1 MSNPPTRFRPSPV
14 SGPRDARVDAESEA
28 ARAAGWSAGWAAGSR
43 AAAEAATNQR
53 HAIDEV
59 ERAREAE
66 RAARAQ
72 AALVVLRRAVEA
84 VSQQVI
90 PVLAKV
96 ADLLD
101 DGAVTLAEV
110 VLGREL
116 SDADDGAR
124 LALARAL
131 SLPPEVGVHTVRLHP
146 LDLQVLIDAGVMDEL
161 PAGVELVADRTLVP
175 GDAMAEF
182 PDGYLDARVS
192 TAIARARR
200 ALEELR

>member
-1 MSNPPTRFRPSPV
+1 MSNPPTRFLLAPV
-14 SGPRDARVDAESEA
+14 AGVRDARADAGSEA
-28 ARAAGWSAGWAAGSR
+28 ARAAGWAAGWAAGSR
-43 AAAEAATNQR
+43 AAAEAATTPR
-53 HAIDEV
+53 RAIDEA

-72 AALVVLRRAVEA
+72 AALVVLRRAAEA
-84 VSQQVI
+84 VTNQVI
-90 PVLAKV
+90 PVLAGA

-101 DGAVTLAEV
+101 DGAVTLAQA

-124 LALARAL
+124 LALTRAL
-131 SLPPEVGVHTVRLHP
+131 SVPPEVGVHTVRLHP
-146 LDLQVLIDAGVMDEL
+146 LDLQVLVGAGVAAEL
-161 PAGVELVADRTLVP
+161 PAGIELRADRSLAP
-175 GDAMAEF
+175 GDAVAEF
-182 PDGYLDARVS
+182 PDGFLDARIS